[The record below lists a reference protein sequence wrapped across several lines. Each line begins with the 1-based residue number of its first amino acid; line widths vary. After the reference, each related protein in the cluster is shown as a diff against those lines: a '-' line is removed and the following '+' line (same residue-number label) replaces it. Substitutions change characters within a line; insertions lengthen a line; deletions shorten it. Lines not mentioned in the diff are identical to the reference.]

1 MKQLICLL
9 GVLIA
14 VSCTERTKSKDERR
28 MRDDSI
34 PVTSTKRSQ
43 RLRDT
48 ASHEAKAKVKFT
60 TPFDT
65 FTSLGNEI
73 VFFRPAEEEFELLA
87 AHYGEDS
94 GIRETEADFSFY
106 AQSVSDSLKTGG
118 TKVVVPKQRIIKI
131 VAYDGTVSYLDRLD
145 NGTNEFGIIFNY
157 SDTEPVVAF
166 GVDTD
171 VSILERIKKKE

>member
-1 MKQLICLL
+1 MKQLICLS
-9 GVLIA
+9 GVVIA
-14 VSCTERTKSKDERR
+14 VSCSTQTKLKDEKR
-28 MRDDSI
+28 MGDDSI
-34 PVTSTKRSQ
+34 SVTSTKRSQ

-48 ASHEAKAKVKFT
+48 ALHEAKAKIKFT

-65 FTSLGNEI
+65 FTSQGNEI
-73 VFFRPAEEEFELLA
+73 VFFKPTEEEFELLA

-94 GIRETEADFSFY
+94 GIREAEADFSFY
-106 AQSVSDSLKTGG
+106 AQSVSDSLKTGE
-118 TKVVVPKQRIIKI
+118 TKVVVPRQRIIKI

-145 NGTNEFGIIFNY
+145 NGTNELGVIFNY
-157 SDTEPVVAF
+157 DDGEPVVAF